1 MSPIPVSA
9 AWVRGGVESNERD
22 VEDAVPYGQL
32 RNVTGSITP
41 ARQRSEA
48 CGKRRT
54 HPGKRGYQQHLAH
67 ECNDV
72 RGKRG
77 ARLGNVGLTDCDK
90 QLHSVGQPSVLTR
103 QRPRSETA
111 VGDEGTKLK
120 FRDDHL

>member
-1 MSPIPVSA
+1 MGGYGAYLTRMSPIPVSA

-32 RNVTGSITP
+32 RNVTASNTP

-54 HPGKRGYQQHLAH
+54 HPGKRGYQQQSAH

-72 RGKRG
+72 RGKSR
-77 ARLGNVGLTDCDK
+77 T
-90 QLHSVGQPSVLTR
+90 HVGQRRYHRL
-103 QRPRSETA
+103 
-111 VGDEGTKLK
+111 
-120 FRDDHL
+120 